1 MTTNVITLDSNDS
14 TAKALVSH
22 IKSAVNSAAK
32 YAAYVEA
39 HGVTRDTVADHARA
53 LAVLA
58 YPNDKPVQKAD
69 GKRTRFGNAVQAAG
83 KGLRTAL
90 ADEDGATRSTGTQNL
105 LTRDGVTRLS
115 ALVVDGGVDAVMAA
129 VLAELDARSAAPADG
144 E

>member
-1 MTTNVITLDSNDS
+1 MSENTITLSTDDS

-58 YPNDKPVQKAD
+58 YPNEKPVQKTG
-69 GKRTRFGNAVQAAG
+69 GKRTRFGNAVMAAG

-90 ADEDGATRSTGTQNL
+90 ASDDAPKVTGTENL
-105 LTRDGVTRLS
+105 LTKDGVKRL
-115 ALVVDGGVDAVMAA
+115 AAMMAEGDTDAIVAAVMAE
-129 VLAELDARSAAPADG
+129 LADRTNVDA
-144 E
+144 